1 MKIKIPAKMKK
12 SVYKPGILLLTALF
26 LLSFSVAAQEEVTK
40 EFHKE
45 YKATQGTKLDLSN
58 RYGDIVVQTSETD
71 QITIDIKVTV
81 RYPNRERAEKLLSYI
96 NVEFTEEPNLIA
108 AKTVIDEKK
117 FNFTGWGHES
127 RRFSIDYNVKMPV
140 WMDLAL
146 ANRYGN
152 TELDDLK
159 GLVELD
165 IKYGNLTASKFLRE
179 NEKPMNTLSL
189 AYGKGTIEEAGWLDA
204 TIRYCGNF
212 TVNKSQ
218 ALLLDSKY
226 SKLQL
231 GTTSSIVGETKYD
244 NLRIESIN
252 NLVLDAGYAD
262 INIGTL
268 AKKLVFEGGYGS
280 FNIDRIPSGFESL
293 EVESRYMGVGLGI
306 DESASYNLEAKTS
319 YGGLKFD
326 ENNFHNKRRII
337 ENNSSEISGVVG
349 KNESPAS
356 TVKVTSSYGTV
367 RLN

>member
-1 MKIKIPAKMKK
+1 MRIKIPIKMKNLA
-12 SVYKPGILLLTALF
+12 YKPGILLFTAL
-26 LLSFSVAAQEEVTK
+26 LLFTFTAAAQQEVTK

-45 YKATQGTKLDLSN
+45 YSASQGTKLDLSN
-58 RYGDIVVQTSETD
+58 RYGDIIVETSETN
-71 QITIDIKVTV
+71 QVVIDVKVTV

-96 NVEFTEEPNLIA
+96 NVEFTESPSLIS
-108 AKTVIDEKK
+108 AKTEIDEK
-117 FNFTGWGHES
+117 FNFTGWGGES

-140 WMDLAL
+140 GMDLTL

-152 TELDDLK
+152 TDLDDLN
-159 GLVELD
+159 GLVDLD
-165 IKYGNLTASKFLRE
+165 IKYGNLTATKLLRG

-189 AYGKGTIEEAGWLDA
+189 AYGKGSIEEAGWLDA
-204 TIRYCGNF
+204 NIRYCGNF

-218 ALLLDSKY
+218 ALLLDSRY

-231 GTTSSIVGETKYD
+231 GTTSSVVGETKYD
-244 NLRIESIN
+244 NVRIESIN

-268 AKKLVFEGGYGS
+268 TKKLVFDGGYGS
-280 FNIDRIPSGFESL
+280 FNIDRIPAGFESL
-293 EVESRYMGVGLGI
+293 EVDTKYMGVGLGI
-306 DESASYNLEAKTS
+306 DENANYNLDARVS

-326 ENNFHNKRRII
+326 EENFRNKRRIV

-349 KNESPAS
+349 KIESPSA
-356 TVKVTSSYGTV
+356 TVRVTSSYGTV